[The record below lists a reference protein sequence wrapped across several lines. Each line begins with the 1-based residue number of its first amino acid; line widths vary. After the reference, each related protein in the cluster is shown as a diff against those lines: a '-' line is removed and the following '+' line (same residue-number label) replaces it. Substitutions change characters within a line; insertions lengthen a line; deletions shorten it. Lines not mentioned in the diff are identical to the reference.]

1 VKLVLQS
8 FLEHKDLCQS
18 SLKFLGRIWEEFMV
32 SAAVSFFCSFMYLQL
47 HEFLTCLQMLRNQEV
62 STPWISQM
70 LAEAQKSRS
79 SSSMDF

>member
-8 FLEHKDLCQS
+8 FLERKDLCQS
-18 SLKFLGRIWEEFMV
+18 SLKFLGRIWEEFIV
-32 SAAVSFFCSFMYLQL
+32 SAAVSLFCSFMYLQL

-62 STPWISQM
+62 ATPWISQM

>member
-1 VKLVLQS
+1 M
-8 FLEHKDLCQS
+8 
-18 SLKFLGRIWEEFMV
+18 GRIWEEFMV

-62 STPWISQM
+62 ATPWISQM
-70 LAEAQKSRS
+70 LADAQKSRS